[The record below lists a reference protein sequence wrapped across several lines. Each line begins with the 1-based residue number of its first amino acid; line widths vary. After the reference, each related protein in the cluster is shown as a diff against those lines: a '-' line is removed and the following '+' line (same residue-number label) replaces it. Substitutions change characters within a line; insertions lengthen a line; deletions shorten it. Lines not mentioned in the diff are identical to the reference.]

1 LSKVA
6 AIDLSSKGS
15 STPLDSTTSILA
27 IRSFLH

>member
-6 AIDLSSKGS
+6 TIDLSSKGS

-27 IRSFLH
+27 IWSFLH